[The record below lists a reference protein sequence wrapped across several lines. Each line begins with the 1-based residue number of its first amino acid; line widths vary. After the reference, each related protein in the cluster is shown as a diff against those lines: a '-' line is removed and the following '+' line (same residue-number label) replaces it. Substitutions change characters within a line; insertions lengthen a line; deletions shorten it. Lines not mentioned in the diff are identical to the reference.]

1 MLKVWSLHQQT
12 CGGYFDGGGEVRTRI
27 KVPKSADNVFNNQQ
41 GLEAVMEDPWGW

>member
-12 CGGYFDGGGEVRTRI
+12 CGGYIDGGGEVRARI

-41 GLEAVMEDPWGW
+41 GLEAVMEDPRGW